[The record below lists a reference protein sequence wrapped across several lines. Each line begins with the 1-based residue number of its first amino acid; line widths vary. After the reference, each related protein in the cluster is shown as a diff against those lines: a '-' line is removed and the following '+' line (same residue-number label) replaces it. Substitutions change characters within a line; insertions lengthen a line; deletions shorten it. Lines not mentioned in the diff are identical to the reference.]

1 MNAEQVDALL
11 RFALGAGGLLD
22 ARESYT
28 DIGVAD
34 APNTIFTIDAGGVQK
49 VVTIAA
55 LGFDQV
61 GAEAADRAKFFV
73 LADLLDSFE
82 EQVAAG
88 QVETTEVY
96 RPEAYRGFLTES
108 FPGQVGELID
118 WPWDD
123 LSLDDFPSGDE
134 PTRATT
140 LTPEQVGAVTTEP
153 TGGVAGLRISD
164 EDGTVWQL
172 AIRPLLP
179 DEVANLDLDG

>member
-1 MNAEQVDALL
+1 
-11 RFALGAGGLLD
+11 
-22 ARESYT
+22 
-28 DIGVAD
+28 
-34 APNTIFTIDAGGVQK
+34 
-49 VVTIAA
+49 
-55 LGFDQV
+55 
-61 GAEAADRAKFFV
+61 
-73 LADLLDSFE
+73 
-82 EQVAAG
+82 
-88 QVETTEVY
+88 
-96 RPEAYRGFLTES
+96 
-108 FPGQVGELID
+108 
-118 WPWDD
+118 PWDD

>member
-1 MNAEQVDALL
+1 MYGTGARHLASGRHAERCRNPACPPRDLYGDNTVIFRPQATEAQRLGPLSGDPAYIKATMNAEQVDALL

-22 ARESYT
+22 E
-28 DIGVAD
+28 
-34 APNTIFTIDAGGVQK
+34 
-49 VVTIAA
+49 
-55 LGFDQV
+55 
-61 GAEAADRAKFFV
+61 
-73 LADLLDSFE
+73 
-82 EQVAAG
+82 
-88 QVETTEVY
+88 VETTEVY

-108 FPGQVGELID
+108 FPGQVGEIID

-164 EDGTVWQL
+164 EDGSVWQL
-172 AIRPLLP
+172 AVRPLLP